1 MAEIGLQGS
10 GIDALIGER
19 VTASMPQ
26 HVGMD
31 LKSKFGFFAGA
42 GKQLGEARRWMV
54 RRMSKCL
61 LKPTVPRNLNCGS
74 RGSWSIRDF
83 HSDPFTP

>member
-26 HVGMD
+26 HVGM
-31 LKSKFGFFAGA
+31 
-42 GKQLGEARRWMV
+42 KQLGEARRWMV